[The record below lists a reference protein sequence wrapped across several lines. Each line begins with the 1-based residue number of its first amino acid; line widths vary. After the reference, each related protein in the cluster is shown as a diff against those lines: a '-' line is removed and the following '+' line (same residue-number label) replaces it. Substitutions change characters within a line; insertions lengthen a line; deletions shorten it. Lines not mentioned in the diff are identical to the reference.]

1 MIKYNVTLSNNT
13 SLQVIANSMEDVLQ
27 AFKAEIVGIVRDD
40 VEERTSEDVDRMEW
54 IRLKDFDSYEFY
66 FDNDLKTIVVACGPA
81 DTYTLTS
88 FAYRLGYSKVQAIEL
103 IAVVKEILDT
113 SSDNLVLKRCSEDF
127 LNAKVKG
134 SPLLD
139 VCLLSLVKKVLKALK

>member
-1 MIKYNVTLSNNT
+1 MIKFNVTLANNKPI
-13 SLQVIANSMEDVLQ
+13 QVIASSMEDVLQ
-27 AFKAEIVGIVRDD
+27 AFNAKIVGIVRDD
-40 VEERTSEDVDRMEW
+40 VEECTDPDVDRMEY
-54 IRLKDFDSYEFY
+54 IRLKDFNSFEFY
-66 FDNDLKTIVVACGPA
+66 FSNNLNTFVVECSPVDAFPLS
-81 DTYTLTS
+81 T
-88 FAYRLGYSKVQAIEL
+88 FAFRLGYSKVQAIEL